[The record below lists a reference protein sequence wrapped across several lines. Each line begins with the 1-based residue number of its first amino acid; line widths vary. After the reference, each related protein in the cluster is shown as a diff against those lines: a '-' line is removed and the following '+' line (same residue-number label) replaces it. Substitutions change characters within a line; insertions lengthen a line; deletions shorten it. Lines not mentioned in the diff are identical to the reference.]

1 MIYGLSQFFNLFNI
15 VFIGTSIS
23 IFVVSYFIYK
33 PFDELNYESDTD
45 EDEFYE
51 YKYLEDYYDLLD
63 KKLKLKQENQEEV
76 VKGEHSEGEQD
87 EEENENEDESEHEE
101 SEHEESE
108 HEESEHEESEHE
120 ESEHK
125 EEDEPYEENED
136 LVSLKD
142 NFIEENTPRGIIY
155 MAYDNSIESYIY
167 YSKTKDIP
175 YKYLETVS
183 RKYVIDNKCLNIYVD
198 YKEEYIQGLNKY
210 KQRLQERKELIENKI
225 KHQEQK
231 LHEDNVEN
239 KKKNIFA
246 NFKSYNK
253 QDKST
258 KNNSDTTTKEYILTE
273 NSNHYKYKGNLD
285 DYEKLLKEKVSQ
297 ETVLKEYEQIDF
309 KAYKNMIKKNV

>member
-1 MIYGLSQFFNLFNI
+1 MIYGLTQFFNLFNI

-33 PFDELNYESDTD
+33 PFDDINYESDTD
-45 EDEFYE
+45 EENFYE
-51 YKYLEDYYDLLD
+51 YNYLEDYYNLLD
-63 KKLKLKQENQEEV
+63 KKLKLK
-76 VKGEHSEGEQD
+76 
-87 EEENENEDESEHEE
+87 EEENQDEGVESEHSQGGEDREDEE
-101 SEHEESE
+101 SEPEEGE
-108 HEESEHEESEHE
+108 CED
-120 ESEHK
+120 
-125 EEDEPYEENED
+125 DEPYQENVD

-142 NFIEENTPRGIIY
+142 NFIEENSPRGIIY

-210 KQRLQERKELIENKI
+210 KQRLQERKEYLEK
-225 KHQEQK
+225 KKEEQEQK
-231 LHEDNVEN
+231 KEEDNLEN

-258 KNNSDTTTKEYILTE
+258 KNNTDTNTKEYILTE

-285 DYEKLLKEKVSQ
+285 DYEKMLKEKVSQ
-297 ETVLKEYEQIDF
+297 ESVLKEYEQIDF

>member
-1 MIYGLSQFFNLFNI
+1 MIYGLAQFFNLFNI

-33 PFDELNYESDTD
+33 PFDEVNYESDTD

-63 KKLKLKQENQEEV
+63 KKLKLKEEENQDEGVES
-76 VKGEHSEGEQD
+76 EHSEGEQEQ
-87 EEENENEDESEHEE
+87 EEDEE
-101 SEHEESE
+101 SEQEESE
-108 HEESEHEESEHE
+108 DQEEDEEGESED
-120 ESEHK
+120 
-125 EEDEPYEENED
+125 DEPYEENED

-142 NFIEENTPRGIIY
+142 NFIEENSPRGIIY
-155 MAYDNSIESYIY
+155 MAYDNSIHSYIY

-175 YKYLETVS
+175 YKYLETVA

-210 KQRLQERKELIENKI
+210 KQRLQERKEFLEK
-225 KHQEQK
+225 KKEEQEQK
-231 LHEDNVEN
+231 EHEDNVEN

-258 KNNSDTTTKEYILTE
+258 KNNTDTSTKEYILTE

-285 DYEKLLKEKVSQ
+285 DYEQMLKEKASQ
-297 ETVLKEYEQIDF
+297 ESVLKEYEQIDF
-309 KAYKNMIKKNV
+309 KAYKNMIKKND

>member
-1 MIYGLSQFFNLFNI
+1 MIYGLTQFFNLFNI

-33 PFDELNYESDTD
+33 PFDEDNYESDTD
-45 EDEFYE
+45 EDQYYE

-63 KKLKLKQENQEEV
+63 KKLKLKEE
-76 VKGEHSEGEQD
+76 KLLEGEDED
-87 EEENENEDESEHEE
+87 EEREEDGKEEEEGEEEE
-101 SEHEESE
+101 SEDS
-108 HEESEHEESEHE
+108 
-120 ESEHK
+120 
-125 EEDEPYEENED
+125 EPYEENEN
-136 LVSLKD
+136 LVSLKE

-155 MAYDNSIESYIY
+155 MAYDNTIESYIY

-175 YKYLETVS
+175 YKYLETVA

-210 KQRLQERKELIENKI
+210 KQRLQERKELLENKI
-225 KHQEQK
+225 KEKEQK
-231 LHEDNVEN
+231 QDEDNVEN

-258 KNNSDTTTKEYILTE
+258 KNNTDTNTKEYILTE

-285 DYEKLLKEKVSQ
+285 DYEQMLKEKASQ
-297 ETVLKEYEQIDF
+297 ESVLKEYEQIDF
-309 KAYKNMIKKNV
+309 KAYKNMIKKND

>member
-1 MIYGLSQFFNLFNI
+1 MIYGLAQFFNLFNI

-33 PFDELNYESDTD
+33 PFDEVYYESDTD

-63 KKLKLKQENQEEV
+63 KKLKLK
-76 VKGEHSEGEQD
+76 
-87 EEENENEDESEHEE
+87 EEENEDERVESEYSKEDGEEDGEEDEDEE
-101 SEHEESE
+101 SEEED
-108 HEESEHEESEHE
+108 
-120 ESEHK
+120 
-125 EEDEPYEENED
+125 DEPYEENED

-142 NFIEENTPRGIIY
+142 NFIEEKSPRGIIY
-155 MAYDNSIESYIY
+155 MAYDNSIDSYIY

-175 YKYLETVS
+175 YKYLETVA

-210 KQRLQERKELIENKI
+210 KQRLQERKELLENKI
-225 KHQEQK
+225 KQQEQK
-231 LHEDNVEN
+231 QDEDNVEN

-258 KNNSDTTTKEYILTE
+258 KNNTDTTTKEYILTE

-285 DYEKLLKEKVSQ
+285 DYEKILKEKASQ
-297 ETVLKEYEQIDF
+297 ESVLKEYEQIDF
-309 KAYKNMIKKNV
+309 KAYKNIIKKND

>member
-33 PFDELNYESDTD
+33 PFDEVNYESDTD

-63 KKLKLKQENQEEV
+63 KKLKLKQKENQEEV

-87 EEENENEDESEHEE
+87 EEENENED
-101 SEHEESE
+101 
-108 HEESEHEESEHE
+108 E

-142 NFIEENTPRGIIY
+142 NFIEENSTRGIIY

-210 KQRLQERKELIENKI
+210 KQRLQERKELLENKI

-231 LHEDNVEN
+231 QDEDNVEN

-309 KAYKNMIKKNV
+309 KAYKNMIKKNI

>member
-1 MIYGLSQFFNLFNI
+1 MIYGLTQFFNLFNI

-23 IFVVSYFIYK
+23 IFVVSYFVYK
-33 PFDELNYESDTD
+33 PFDEDKYESDTD
-45 EDEFYE
+45 ENEYYE

-63 KKLKLKQENQEEV
+63 KKLKLKEE
-76 VKGEHSEGEQD
+76 ETLLEGEEKED
-87 EEENENEDESEHEE
+87 EEKEDQEQESEEQESEEQEDEEQE
-101 SEHEESE
+101 SE
-108 HEESEHEESEHE
+108 
-120 ESEHK
+120 
-125 EEDEPYEENED
+125 DTEPYEENED

-175 YKYLETVS
+175 YKYLETVA

-210 KQRLQERKELIENKI
+210 KQMLQERKELLENKI
-225 KHQEQK
+225 KEKEQK
-231 LHEDNVEN
+231 QDEDNVEN

-246 NFKSYNK
+246 NFKCYNK

-258 KNNSDTTTKEYILTE
+258 KNNTDTNTKEYILTE

-309 KAYKNMIKKNV
+309 KAYKNMIKKMIKKSLKNH

>member
-1 MIYGLSQFFNLFNI
+1 MIYGLTQFFNLFNI

-23 IFVVSYFIYK
+23 IFVVSYFVYK
-33 PFDELNYESDTD
+33 PFDEDNYESDTD
-45 EDEFYE
+45 ENEYYE

-63 KKLKLKQENQEEV
+63 KKLKLKEE
-76 VKGEHSEGEQD
+76 ETLLEGEEGEEED
-87 EEENENEDESEHEE
+87 EEKEDEEQE
-101 SEHEESE
+101 SE
-108 HEESEHEESEHE
+108 
-120 ESEHK
+120 
-125 EEDEPYEENED
+125 DTEPYEENED

-175 YKYLETVS
+175 YKYLETVT

-210 KQRLQERKELIENKI
+210 KQMLQERKELLENKI
-225 KHQEQK
+225 KEKEQK
-231 LHEDNVEN
+231 QDEDNVEN

-258 KNNSDTTTKEYILTE
+258 KNNTDTNTKEYILTE

-285 DYEKLLKEKVSQ
+285 DYEKILKVINSCVTLEQFEVAVSYV
-297 ETVLKEYEQIDF
+297 ELFKRKYEQEDSF
-309 KAYKNMIKKNV
+309 LDVLSTSLLGKKMSLKNGWENKK

>member
-1 MIYGLSQFFNLFNI
+1 MIYGLTQFFNLFNI

-23 IFVVSYFIYK
+23 IFVVSYFVYK
-33 PFDELNYESDTD
+33 PFDEDNYESDTD
-45 EDEFYE
+45 ENEYYE
-51 YKYLEDYYDLLD
+51 YKYLEDYYNLLD
-63 KKLKLKQENQEEV
+63 KKLKLKEE
-76 VKGEHSEGEQD
+76 ETLLEGEEGEEEDEDQEQED
-87 EEENENEDESEHEE
+87 EEKEDEEQE
-101 SEHEESE
+101 SE
-108 HEESEHEESEHE
+108 
-120 ESEHK
+120 
-125 EEDEPYEENED
+125 DTEPYEENED

-175 YKYLETVS
+175 YKYLETVA

-210 KQRLQERKELIENKI
+210 KQMLQERKELLENKI
-225 KHQEQK
+225 KEKEQK
-231 LHEDNVEN
+231 QDEDNVEN

-258 KNNSDTTTKEYILTE
+258 KNNTDTNTKEYILTE

-285 DYEKLLKEKVSQ
+285 DYEKILKEKVSQ

-309 KAYKNMIKKNV
+309 KAYKNMIKKND

>member
-1 MIYGLSQFFNLFNI
+1 MIYGLAQFFNLFNI

-33 PFDELNYESDTD
+33 PFDEVNYESDTD

-63 KKLKLKQENQEEV
+63 KKLKLKEE
-76 VKGEHSEGEQD
+76 KLLEGEDED
-87 EEENENEDESEHEE
+87 EEREEDGKEEEEGEEEE
-101 SEHEESE
+101 SEDS
-108 HEESEHEESEHE
+108 
-120 ESEHK
+120 
-125 EEDEPYEENED
+125 EPYEENED
-136 LVSLKD
+136 LVSLKE

-175 YKYLETVS
+175 YKYLETVA

-210 KQRLQERKELIENKI
+210 KQRLQERKEFLEK
-225 KHQEQK
+225 KKKEQEQK
-231 LHEDNVEN
+231 EHEDNVEN

-258 KNNSDTTTKEYILTE
+258 KNNTDTSTKEYILTE
-273 NSNHYKYKGNLD
+273 NSNHYKYKGNLY
-285 DYEKLLKEKVSQ
+285 DYEQMLKEKASQ
-297 ETVLKEYEQIDF
+297 ESVLKEYEQIDF
-309 KAYKNMIKKNV
+309 KAYKNMIKKND

>member
-1 MIYGLSQFFNLFNI
+1 MIYGLAQFFNFFNI

-33 PFDELNYESDTD
+33 PFDEVNYESDTD

-63 KKLKLKQENQEEV
+63 KKFKLK
-76 VKGEHSEGEQD
+76 
-87 EEENENEDESEHEE
+87 EEENQDGGVESEHSQGGEDREDEE
-101 SEHEESE
+101 SEPEEGE
-108 HEESEHEESEHE
+108 CED
-120 ESEHK
+120 
-125 EEDEPYEENED
+125 DEPYQENVD

-142 NFIEENTPRGIIY
+142 NFIEENSPRGIIY

-198 YKEEYIQGLNKY
+198 YKEEYIQGINKY
-210 KQRLQERKELIENKI
+210 KQRLQERKELLENKI
-225 KHQEQK
+225 KQQEQK
-231 LHEDNVEN
+231 QNEDNVEN

-258 KNNSDTTTKEYILTE
+258 KNNTDTNTKEYILTE

-285 DYEKLLKEKVSQ
+285 DYEKMLKEKVSQ
-297 ETVLKEYEQIDF
+297 ESVLKEYEQIDF

>member
-1 MIYGLSQFFNLFNI
+1 MIYGLTQFFNLFNI

-23 IFVVSYFIYK
+23 IFVVSYFVYK
-33 PFDELNYESDTD
+33 PFDEDKYESDTD
-45 EDEFYE
+45 ENEYYE

-63 KKLKLKQENQEEV
+63 KKLKLKEE
-76 VKGEHSEGEQD
+76 ETLLEGEEGD
-87 EEENENEDESEHEE
+87 EEKEDEEKEPYEENEDEENEDEEKE
-101 SEHEESE
+101 SEDTEPYEENE
-108 HEESEHEESEHE
+108 DEE
-120 ESEHK
+120 K
-125 EEDEPYEENED
+125 EPYEENED

-175 YKYLETVS
+175 YKYLETVA

-210 KQRLQERKELIENKI
+210 KQMLQERKELLENKI
-225 KHQEQK
+225 KEKEQK
-231 LHEDNVEN
+231 QHEDNVEN

-258 KNNSDTTTKEYILTE
+258 KNNTDTNTKEYILTE

-309 KAYKNMIKKNV
+309 KAYKNMIKKMIKK

>member
-1 MIYGLSQFFNLFNI
+1 MFYGLTQFFNLFNI

-23 IFVVSYFIYK
+23 IFVVSYFVYK
-33 PFDELNYESDTD
+33 PFDEVNYESDTD
-45 EDEFYE
+45 EDVFYE

-63 KKLKLKQENQEEV
+63 KKFKLK
-76 VKGEHSEGEQD
+76 
-87 EEENENEDESEHEE
+87 EEENQDGGVESEHSQEKQEEDREDEE
-101 SEHEESE
+101 SEPEEGE
-108 HEESEHEESEHE
+108 CED
-120 ESEHK
+120 
-125 EEDEPYEENED
+125 DEPYQENVD

-142 NFIEENTPRGIIY
+142 NFIEENSPRGIIY
-155 MAYDNSIESYIY
+155 IAYDNSIESYIY

-198 YKEEYIQGLNKY
+198 YKEEYIQGINKY
-210 KQRLQERKELIENKI
+210 KQRLQERKELLENKI
-225 KHQEQK
+225 KQQEQK
-231 LHEDNVEN
+231 QNEDNVEN

-258 KNNSDTTTKEYILTE
+258 KNNTDTNTKEYILTE

-285 DYEKLLKEKVSQ
+285 DYEKMLKEKVSQ
-297 ETVLKEYEQIDF
+297 ESVLKEYEQIDF
-309 KAYKNMIKKNV
+309 KAYKNMIKKND

>member
-1 MIYGLSQFFNLFNI
+1 MIYGLAQFFNLFNI

-33 PFDELNYESDTD
+33 PFDEVNYESDTD

-63 KKLKLKQENQEEV
+63 KKLKLKQEENQDDDV
-76 VKGEHSEGEQD
+76 
-87 EEENENEDESEHEE
+87 ENENVEGEPDEEQEKEKDQDEDEE
-101 SEHEESE
+101 SEDEQEDEEGE
-108 HEESEHEESEHE
+108 CED
-120 ESEHK
+120 
-125 EEDEPYEENED
+125 DEPYEENQD

-142 NFIEENTPRGIIY
+142 NFVEEKSPRGIIY
-155 MAYDNSIESYIY
+155 MAYDNSIDSYIY
-167 YSKTKDIP
+167 YSETKDIP
-175 YKYLETVS
+175 YKYLETVA
-183 RKYVIDNKCLNIYVD
+183 RKYVIDNKCLNIYID

-210 KQRLQERKELIENKI
+210 KQRLEERKELLEK
-225 KHQEQK
+225 KKKEQEQK
-231 LHEDNVEN
+231 QDEDNVEN

-258 KNNSDTTTKEYILTE
+258 KNNTDTNAKEYILTE

-285 DYEKLLKEKVSQ
+285 DYEKMLKEKASQ
-297 ETVLKEYEQIDF
+297 ENVLKEYEQIDF
-309 KAYKNMIKKNV
+309 KAYKNMIKKND

>member
-1 MIYGLSQFFNLFNI
+1 MIYALTQFFNLFNI

-33 PFDELNYESDTD
+33 PFDEVYYESDTD

-51 YKYLEDYYDLLD
+51 YKYLEEYYDLLD
-63 KKLKLKQENQEEV
+63 KKLKLKKEKN
-76 VKGEHSEGEQD
+76 QD
-87 EEENENEDESEHEE
+87 EGVESEYSKEDGEEDGEEDEDEE
-101 SEHEESE
+101 SEEGD
-108 HEESEHEESEHE
+108 
-120 ESEHK
+120 
-125 EEDEPYEENED
+125 DEPYEENED

-142 NFIEENTPRGIIY
+142 NFIEEKSPRGIIY
-155 MAYDNSIESYIY
+155 MAYDNSIDSYIY

-175 YKYLETVS
+175 YKYLETVA

-210 KQRLQERKELIENKI
+210 KQRLQERKELLENKI
-225 KHQEQK
+225 KQQQQK
-231 LHEDNVEN
+231 QDEDNVEN

-258 KNNSDTTTKEYILTE
+258 KNNTDTTTKEYILTE

-285 DYEKLLKEKVSQ
+285 DYEKILKEKASQ
-297 ETVLKEYEQIDF
+297 ESVLKEYEQIDF
-309 KAYKNMIKKNV
+309 KAYKNMIKKND

>member
-1 MIYGLSQFFNLFNI
+1 MIYGLTQFFNLFNI

-23 IFVVSYFIYK
+23 IFVVSYFVYK
-33 PFDELNYESDTD
+33 PFDEDNYESDTD
-45 EDEFYE
+45 ENEYYE

-63 KKLKLKQENQEEV
+63 KKLKLKEE
-76 VKGEHSEGEQD
+76 ETLLEGEEGEEED
-87 EEENENEDESEHEE
+87 EEKEDEEQE
-101 SEHEESE
+101 SEEQESE
-108 HEESEHEESEHE
+108 EQEDEEKEDEEQESE
-120 ESEHK
+120 
-125 EEDEPYEENED
+125 DTEPYEENED

-175 YKYLETVS
+175 YKYLETVA

-210 KQRLQERKELIENKI
+210 KQMLQERKELLENKI
-225 KHQEQK
+225 KEKEQK
-231 LHEDNVEN
+231 QDEDNVEN

-258 KNNSDTTTKEYILTE
+258 KNNTDTNTKEYILTE

-309 KAYKNMIKKNV
+309 KAYKNMIKKND

>member
-1 MIYGLSQFFNLFNI
+1 MIYGLRQFFNLFNI

-23 IFVVSYFIYK
+23 IFVVSYFVYK
-33 PFDELNYESDTD
+33 PFDEDNYESDTD
-45 EDEFYE
+45 ENEYYE

-63 KKLKLKQENQEEV
+63 KKLKLKEE
-76 VKGEHSEGEQD
+76 ETLLEGEEGEEEDED
-87 EEENENEDESEHEE
+87 EEQEDEDEEQEDEEQEDEEQEDEEQESEHT
-101 SEHEESE
+101 
-108 HEESEHEESEHE
+108 
-120 ESEHK
+120 
-125 EEDEPYEENED
+125 EPYEENED

-175 YKYLETVS
+175 YKYLETVA

-210 KQRLQERKELIENKI
+210 KLMLQERKELLENKI
-225 KHQEQK
+225 KEKEQK
-231 LHEDNVEN
+231 QDEDNVEN

-258 KNNSDTTTKEYILTE
+258 KNNTDTNTKEYILTE

-285 DYEKLLKEKVSQ
+285 DYEKILKEKVSQ

-309 KAYKNMIKKNV
+309 KTYKNMIKKND

>member
-1 MIYGLSQFFNLFNI
+1 MIYGLTQFFNLFNI

-23 IFVVSYFIYK
+23 IFVVSYFVYK
-33 PFDELNYESDTD
+33 PFDEDNYESDTD
-45 EDEFYE
+45 ENEYYE

-63 KKLKLKQENQEEV
+63 KKLKLKEE
-76 VKGEHSEGEQD
+76 ETLLEGEEEGEEED
-87 EEENENEDESEHEE
+87 EEKEDGEEEDEEKEDEEQE
-101 SEHEESE
+101 SE
-108 HEESEHEESEHE
+108 
-120 ESEHK
+120 
-125 EEDEPYEENED
+125 DTEPYEENED

-175 YKYLETVS
+175 YKYLETVA

-210 KQRLQERKELIENKI
+210 KQRLQERKELLENKI
-225 KHQEQK
+225 KEKEQK
-231 LHEDNVEN
+231 QDEDNVEN

-258 KNNSDTTTKEYILTE
+258 KNNTDTNTKEYILTE

-309 KAYKNMIKKNV
+309 KSYKNMIKKYD

>member
-1 MIYGLSQFFNLFNI
+1 MFYGLTQFFNLFNI

-23 IFVVSYFIYK
+23 IFVVSYFVYK
-33 PFDELNYESDTD
+33 PFDEVNYESDTD

-63 KKLKLKQENQEEV
+63 KKFKLK
-76 VKGEHSEGEQD
+76 
-87 EEENENEDESEHEE
+87 EEENQDEGIESQYSQEKQEEDRDHQESEPEE
-101 SEHEESE
+101 ED
-108 HEESEHEESEHE
+108 
-120 ESEHK
+120 K
-125 EEDEPYEENED
+125 EGECEDDEPYEENED
-136 LVSLKD
+136 LVSLKE
-142 NFIEENTPRGIIY
+142 NFIEENSPRGIIY

-167 YSKTKDIP
+167 YSKTKNIP

-183 RKYVIDNKCLNIYVD
+183 RKYVIDNKCLNIFVD

-210 KQRLQERKELIENKI
+210 KQRLQERKELLENKI
-225 KHQEQK
+225 KAQEQK
-231 LHEDNVEN
+231 QNEDNVEN

-258 KNNSDTTTKEYILTE
+258 KNNTDTNTKEYILTE

-309 KAYKNMIKKNV
+309 KAYKNMIKKNI

>member
-1 MIYGLSQFFNLFNI
+1 MIYGLAQFFNFFNI

-33 PFDELNYESDTD
+33 PFDDINYESDTD
-45 EDEFYE
+45 EEKFYE
-51 YKYLEDYYDLLD
+51 YNYLEDYYNLLD
-63 KKLKLKQENQEEV
+63 KKLKLK
-76 VKGEHSEGEQD
+76 
-87 EEENENEDESEHEE
+87 EEENQDEGVESEHSQGGEDREDEE
-101 SEHEESE
+101 SEPEEGE
-108 HEESEHEESEHE
+108 CED
-120 ESEHK
+120 
-125 EEDEPYEENED
+125 DEPYQENVD

-142 NFIEENTPRGIIY
+142 NFIEENSPRGIIY

-198 YKEEYIQGLNKY
+198 YKEEYIQGINKY
-210 KQRLQERKELIENKI
+210 KQRLQERKELLENKI
-225 KHQEQK
+225 KQQEQK
-231 LHEDNVEN
+231 QNEDNVEN

-258 KNNSDTTTKEYILTE
+258 KNNTDTNTKEYILTE

-285 DYEKLLKEKVSQ
+285 DYEKMLKEKVSQ
-297 ETVLKEYEQIDF
+297 ESVLKEYEQIDF

>member
-1 MIYGLSQFFNLFNI
+1 MIYGFAQFFNLFNI

-33 PFDELNYESDTD
+33 PFYEVNYESDTD

-51 YKYLEDYYDLLD
+51 YKYLENYYDLLD
-63 KKLKLKQENQEEV
+63 KKLKLK
-76 VKGEHSEGEQD
+76 
-87 EEENENEDESEHEE
+87 EEENQDEVIESEYSKEDG
-101 SEHEESE
+101 
-108 HEESEHEESEHE
+108 
-120 ESEHK
+120 
-125 EEDEPYEENED
+125 EEDGDEDKGEEEEEDDELYEENED

-142 NFIEENTPRGIIY
+142 IFIEEKSPRGIIY

-175 YKYLETVS
+175 YKYLETVA
-183 RKYVIDNKCLNIYVD
+183 RNYVIDNKCLNIYVD
-198 YKEEYIQGLNKY
+198 YKEEYIQGLKKY
-210 KQRLQERKELIENKI
+210 KQRLQERKEFLEK
-225 KHQEQK
+225 KKKEQELK
-231 LHEDNVEN
+231 EDEDNVEN

-258 KNNSDTTTKEYILTE
+258 KNNTDTSTKEYILTE

-285 DYEKLLKEKVSQ
+285 DYEQMLKEKASQ
-297 ETVLKEYEQIDF
+297 ESVLKEYEQIDF
-309 KAYKNMIKKNV
+309 KAYKNMIKKNA

>member
-1 MIYGLSQFFNLFNI
+1 MIYGLAQFFNLFNI

-33 PFDELNYESDTD
+33 PFDEVNYESDTD

-63 KKLKLKQENQEEV
+63 KKLKLK
-76 VKGEHSEGEQD
+76 
-87 EEENENEDESEHEE
+87 EEENQDEGVESEHSQGGEDREDEE
-101 SEHEESE
+101 SEPEEGE
-108 HEESEHEESEHE
+108 CED
-120 ESEHK
+120 
-125 EEDEPYEENED
+125 DEPYQENVD

-142 NFIEENTPRGIIY
+142 NFIEEKSPRGIIY
-155 MAYDNSIESYIY
+155 MAYDNSIDLYIY

-175 YKYLETVS
+175 YKYLETVA

-210 KQRLQERKELIENKI
+210 KQRLQERKEFLEK
-225 KHQEQK
+225 KKEEQEQK
-231 LHEDNVEN
+231 EHEDNVEN

-258 KNNSDTTTKEYILTE
+258 KNNTDTSTKEYILTE

-285 DYEKLLKEKVSQ
+285 DYEQMLKEKASQ
-297 ETVLKEYEQIDF
+297 ESVLKEYEQIDF
-309 KAYKNMIKKNV
+309 KAYKNMIKKND

>member
-1 MIYGLSQFFNLFNI
+1 MIYGLTQFFNLFNI

-23 IFVVSYFIYK
+23 IFVVSYFVYK
-33 PFDELNYESDTD
+33 PFDEDKYESHTD
-45 EDEFYE
+45 ENEYYE

-63 KKLKLKQENQEEV
+63 KKLKLKEE
-76 VKGEHSEGEQD
+76 ETLLEGEEKED
-87 EEENENEDESEHEE
+87 EEKEDQEQESEEQEIEEQEDEEQE
-101 SEHEESE
+101 SE
-108 HEESEHEESEHE
+108 
-120 ESEHK
+120 
-125 EEDEPYEENED
+125 DTEPYEENED

-175 YKYLETVS
+175 YKYLETVA

-210 KQRLQERKELIENKI
+210 KQMLQERKDLLENKI
-225 KHQEQK
+225 KEKEQK
-231 LHEDNVEN
+231 QDEDNVEN

-258 KNNSDTTTKEYILTE
+258 KNNTDTNTKEYILTE

-285 DYEKLLKEKVSQ
+285 DYEKLLKEKESQ
-297 ETVLKEYEQIDF
+297 ENVLKEYEQIDF
-309 KAYKNMIKKNV
+309 KAYKNMIKKMIKKSLKNH

>member
-1 MIYGLSQFFNLFNI
+1 MIYGLTQFFNLFNI

-23 IFVVSYFIYK
+23 IFVVSYFVYK
-33 PFDELNYESDTD
+33 PFDEDKYESHTD
-45 EDEFYE
+45 ENEYYE

-63 KKLKLKQENQEEV
+63 KKLKLKEE
-76 VKGEHSEGEQD
+76 ETLLEGEEKED
-87 EEENENEDESEHEE
+87 EEKEDQEQESEEQEIEEQEDEEQE
-101 SEHEESE
+101 SE
-108 HEESEHEESEHE
+108 
-120 ESEHK
+120 
-125 EEDEPYEENED
+125 DTEPYEENED

-175 YKYLETVS
+175 YKYLETVA
-183 RKYVIDNKCLNIYVD
+183 RKYVINNKCLNIYVD

-210 KQRLQERKELIENKI
+210 KHRLQERKELLENKI
-225 KHQEQK
+225 KEKEQK
-231 LHEDNVEN
+231 QDEDNVEN

-258 KNNSDTTTKEYILTE
+258 KNNTDTNTKEYILTE

-297 ETVLKEYEQIDF
+297 ENVLKEYEQIDF
-309 KAYKNMIKKNV
+309 KAYKNMIKKND

>member
-1 MIYGLSQFFNLFNI
+1 MIYGLTQFFNLFNI

-33 PFDELNYESDTD
+33 PFDEDNYESDTD
-45 EDEFYE
+45 EDQYYE

-63 KKLKLKQENQEEV
+63 KKLKLKEE
-76 VKGEHSEGEQD
+76 KLLEGEDED
-87 EEENENEDESEHEE
+87 EEREEDGKEEEEGEEEE
-101 SEHEESE
+101 SEDS
-108 HEESEHEESEHE
+108 
-120 ESEHK
+120 
-125 EEDEPYEENED
+125 EPYEENEN
-136 LVSLKD
+136 LVSLKE

-155 MAYDNSIESYIY
+155 MAYDNTIESYIY

-175 YKYLETVS
+175 YKYLETVA

-210 KQRLQERKELIENKI
+210 KQRLQERKEFLEK
-225 KHQEQK
+225 KKKEQEQK
-231 LHEDNVEN
+231 EDEDNVEN

-258 KNNSDTTTKEYILTE
+258 KNNTDTNTKEYILTE

-285 DYEKLLKEKVSQ
+285 DYEQMLKEKASQ
-297 ETVLKEYEQIDF
+297 ESVLKEYEQIDF
-309 KAYKNMIKKNV
+309 KAYKNMIKKND

>member
-1 MIYGLSQFFNLFNI
+1 
-15 VFIGTSIS
+15 
-23 IFVVSYFIYK
+23 
-33 PFDELNYESDTD
+33 
-45 EDEFYE
+45 
-51 YKYLEDYYDLLD
+51 
-63 KKLKLKQENQEEV
+63 
-76 VKGEHSEGEQD
+76 
-87 EEENENEDESEHEE
+87 
-101 SEHEESE
+101 
-108 HEESEHEESEHE
+108 
-120 ESEHK
+120 
-125 EEDEPYEENED
+125 
-136 LVSLKD
+136 
-142 NFIEENTPRGIIY
+142 

>member
-1 MIYGLSQFFNLFNI
+1 MIYGLTQFFNLFNI

-23 IFVVSYFIYK
+23 IFVVSYFVYK
-33 PFDELNYESDTD
+33 PFDEDNYESDTD
-45 EDEFYE
+45 ENEYYE
-51 YKYLEDYYDLLD
+51 YKYLEDYYNLLD
-63 KKLKLKQENQEEV
+63 KKLKLKEE
-76 VKGEHSEGEQD
+76 ETLLEGEEGEEEDEDQEQED
-87 EEENENEDESEHEE
+87 EEKEDEEQE
-101 SEHEESE
+101 SE
-108 HEESEHEESEHE
+108 
-120 ESEHK
+120 
-125 EEDEPYEENED
+125 DTEPYEENEE

-175 YKYLETVS
+175 YKYLETVA

-210 KQRLQERKELIENKI
+210 KQMLQERKELLENKI
-225 KHQEQK
+225 KEKEQK
-231 LHEDNVEN
+231 QDEDNVEN

-258 KNNSDTTTKEYILTE
+258 KNNTDTNTKEYILTE

-285 DYEKLLKEKVSQ
+285 DYEKILKEKVSQ

-309 KAYKNMIKKNV
+309 KTYKNMIKKND

>member
-1 MIYGLSQFFNLFNI
+1 MIYGLTQFFNLFNI

-33 PFDELNYESDTD
+33 PFDEDNYETDTD

-63 KKLKLKQENQEEV
+63 KKLKLKEE
-76 VKGEHSEGEQD
+76 ETLLEGEDGEEDEDEDEGEGEDED
-87 EEENENEDESEHEE
+87 EEEQEEE
-101 SEHEESE
+101 SEDS
-108 HEESEHEESEHE
+108 
-120 ESEHK
+120 
-125 EEDEPYEENED
+125 EPYEENED
-136 LVSLKD
+136 LVSLKE
-142 NFIEENTPRGIIY
+142 NFIEENTPRGIIF
-155 MAYDNSIESYIY
+155 MAYDNTSESYIY

-175 YKYLETVS
+175 YKYLETVA
-183 RKYVIDNKCLNIYVD
+183 RKYVIYNKCLNIYVD

-210 KQRLQERKELIENKI
+210 KQRLQERKELLENKI
-225 KHQEQK
+225 KEKEQK
-231 LHEDNVEN
+231 QDGDNVEN

-258 KNNSDTTTKEYILTE
+258 KNNTDTNTKEYILTE

-297 ETVLKEYEQIDF
+297 ENVLKEYEQIDF
-309 KAYKNMIKKNV
+309 KAYKNMIKKND

>member
-1 MIYGLSQFFNLFNI
+1 MIYGLTQFFNLFNI

-23 IFVVSYFIYK
+23 IFVVSYFVYK
-33 PFDELNYESDTD
+33 PFDEDNYESDTD
-45 EDEFYE
+45 ENEYYE

-63 KKLKLKQENQEEV
+63 KKLKLKEE
-76 VKGEHSEGEQD
+76 ETLLEGEEGEEED
-87 EEENENEDESEHEE
+87 EEKEDEEQE
-101 SEHEESE
+101 SE
-108 HEESEHEESEHE
+108 
-120 ESEHK
+120 
-125 EEDEPYEENED
+125 DTEPYEENED

-175 YKYLETVS
+175 YKYLETVA

-210 KQRLQERKELIENKI
+210 KQMLQERKELLENKI
-225 KHQEQK
+225 KEKEQK
-231 LHEDNVEN
+231 QDEDNVEN

-258 KNNSDTTTKEYILTE
+258 KNNTDTNTKEYILTE

-309 KAYKNMIKKNV
+309 KAYKNMIKKND

>member
-1 MIYGLSQFFNLFNI
+1 MIYGLEQIFNFFNI

-23 IFVVSYFIYK
+23 MFVVSYFIYK
-33 PFDELNYESDTD
+33 PFDDVNYESDTD
-45 EDEFYE
+45 EDEIYE

-63 KKLKLKQENQEEV
+63 KKLKLK
-76 VKGEHSEGEQD
+76 
-87 EEENENEDESEHEE
+87 EEENQDEGVESEHNEDEGHEEGEEDEGEDEE
-101 SEHEESE
+101 SEHEDSEDEEGGEEGESE
-108 HEESEHEESEHE
+108 D
-120 ESEHK
+120 
-125 EEDEPYEENED
+125 DEPYEENEN

-142 NFIEENTPRGIIY
+142 NFIEEKSPRGIIY

-175 YKYLETVS
+175 YKYLETVA

-210 KQRLQERKELIENKI
+210 KQRLQERKELLEK
-225 KHQEQK
+225 KKKKQEQK
-231 LHEDNVEN
+231 DHEDNVEN

-258 KNNSDTTTKEYILTE
+258 KNNTDTSTKEYILTE

-285 DYEKLLKEKVSQ
+285 DYEKMLKEKESQ
-297 ETVLKEYEQIDF
+297 ESVLKEYEQIDF
-309 KAYKNMIKKNV
+309 KAYKNIIKKND